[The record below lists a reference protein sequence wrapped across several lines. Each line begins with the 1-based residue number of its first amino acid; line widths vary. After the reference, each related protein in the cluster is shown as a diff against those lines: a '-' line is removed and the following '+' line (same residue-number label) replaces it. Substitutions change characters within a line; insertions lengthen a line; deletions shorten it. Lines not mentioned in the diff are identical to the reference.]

1 MRQDLDGRGCWP
13 AMYHGP
19 LRMTLSSIRYFC
31 PFALLWAAA
40 CSRPAAPERITVAA
54 AADLQFALPEIIRQF
69 AAANPRVEVSSVYG
83 SSGNFYSQIRNGAPF
98 DVFLSAD
105 AQYPG
110 RLADEGLAV
119 RSSLMPYAVGR
130 IALWAPASSALDLEH
145 LGMRALEADSVKHVA
160 IANPQHAPY
169 GRAAEA
175 ALRSQGV
182 YDRIAPKLVL
192 GENIAQTLEF
202 VQSGAAEAGIV
213 ALSLAKA
220 PAVRGQGRYWEIP
233 PSAHPPIQQVA
244 AILARAR
251 DSKAAARFLDF
262 LGQDAARGILR
273 EYGFSVESRR

>member
-1 MRQDLDGRGCWP
+1 
-13 AMYHGP
+13 
-19 LRMTLSSIRYFC
+19 
-31 PFALLWAAA
+31 
-40 CSRPAAPERITVAA
+40 
-54 AADLQFALPEIIRQF
+54 LPEIIRQF
-69 AAANPRVEVSSVYG
+69 HAANPRTEVSAVYG

-105 AQYPG
+105 AQYPD

-119 RSSLMPYAVGR
+119 RRSPLTYAIGR
-130 IALWAPASSALDLEH
+130 IATWVPANSPLDLDR
-145 LGMRALEADSVKHVA
+145 LGIHALEADSVKHVA

-169 GRAAEA
+169 GRAAAA
-175 ALRSQGV
+175 ALRSLGV

-213 ALSLAKA
+213 ALSLDMA
-220 PAVRGQGRYWEIP
+220 PRVRGQGRYWEIP
-233 PSAHPPIQQVA
+233 PGASPPIQQEV

-262 LGQDAARGILR
+262 LGQDAARRILIQ
-273 EYGFSVESRR
+273 YGFSVEARS